1 MNNPLGSSIK
11 EVANTFA
18 RGLMLQM
25 APEIAGGLINELFHQ
40 WNVDIAK
47 VTEDVRENKSFWFM
61 MEPEQ
66 HEQLRV
72 LAEKLGEVDF
82 LTADVVINGIKKDFP
97 GVASLFLN
105 WPEAGEWLFLQI
117 EDVKARA
124 RPRP

>member
-1 MNNPLGSSIK
+1 MVDMAKVK
-11 EVANTFA
+11 EVADTLK

-25 APEIAGGLINELFHQ
+25 APEIAGGLVNGLFHQ
-40 WNVDIAK
+40 WNVDIKK

-61 MEPEQ
+61 MDAEQ

-82 LTADVVINGIKKDFP
+82 LTAEVVINGIKKDFP

-105 WPEAGEWLFLQI
+105 WPEAGKWLLLQI

-124 RPRP
+124 RP

>member
-25 APEIAGGLINELFHQ
+25 APEIAGGLINGLFHE
-40 WNVDIAK
+40 WNMNVAKAAEDI
-47 VTEDVRENKSFWFM
+47 RENRSFWDKL
-61 MEPEQ
+61 EPEQ

-72 LAEKLGEVDF
+72 LAEKLGDVDF
-82 LTADVVINGIKKDFP
+82 LTADVAINGIKKDFP

-105 WPEAGEWLFLQI
+105 WKPAMEWLTEQI
-117 EDVKARA
+117 EDIKGKIQE
-124 RPRP
+124 